1 MLCEKLELFF
11 DGELPPED
19 AALVRQHTADCP
31 RCQREL
37 HAMMQLQALN
47 LALVEERRQRRD
59 TPVASSLP
67 VGAKITP
74 LRPRIYRTVLAA
86 SVAVAAAAAALL
98 WFRQDRAAGPELASI
113 TPLPGLG
120 STRAIE
126 GRLSYGGADLYRP
139 YEVQRAGGTAVEHG
153 IPLAALAKLEERGD
167 VHGIAAAHLLMGS
180 RSQAEHYLDSA
191 RKEPALA
198 VDVESDRAL
207 LTLLDGDPETALQIL
222 DRVLEQEPQHPQ
234 ALWNRALALRD
245 LGLPLLAAEAF
256 ERVAALNEPGW
267 YQEARAQAERLRRT
281 ASEHEAAWDIVLAR
295 SRAFARTGAGVSV
308 DDAAAQPGL
317 VRNYFYDAVR
327 VAHTREQLD
336 ALRPIASALDEVAGG
351 HVLGDHLDRVSRSDL
366 GRRRGPS
373 QAFAELIAAD
383 QPAPRAARALV
394 EAARAAAIAD
404 IELGAM
410 RHTGAA
416 RRQVAEDLLPAYQAL
431 ASASGDPW
439 FVLLA
444 AEEVAQARIERG
456 DYAGA
461 EHVLGQAL
469 PTCESARIEYRC
481 IRIDY
486 WLGAAYVGL
495 HRVSDARRHLMN
507 AWAMAQRAGDWSVQ
521 QGLLQQLSELAY
533 RQDDSGT
540 GSIAA
545 ARAYLGELTLR
556 DPSCAMRLR
565 QHRLLA
571 TMLVIQ
577 NRKDDARQELAQAAA
592 MVADGTCE
600 KPSFSLQVA
609 LAQAELAGTGGSAD
623 AAANIAALQAELAA
637 FREQA
642 ADSPGN
648 LAFADL
654 VEGRVLLPR
663 DRDAALA
670 LLRRAIARAD
680 ELTAEDVTAQRARSH
695 GYMLLIR
702 DASARGEHDRAL
714 ALIAEELGV
723 EPAHQCAVGI
733 AAEHDVVVV
742 ARAADGA
749 LLAETRPLDS
759 EGIPAEH
766 VVPESVRRAVAD
778 CALVDVYARA
788 PYLGSAQLLPA
799 NMAWRFRTR
808 RARIEPSALPPR
820 RVIVSDVEPPARLGL
835 PRLASHPSQPGAV
848 MIRGPAATPAAVTRE
863 LAEATEIEIHAH
875 GILDSDVADAAF
887 LALSPDVDG
896 QYALTAEV
904 IRQQRLAGAPRVL
917 LGACH
922 GAYTTR
928 FFHQP
933 SSLASAFIEAGART
947 VIASP
952 APIPDADATV
962 LIASLRQRLTA
973 GQPAAAALR
982 DERLRVTDA
991 AARAWLDQIVVFE

>member
-19 AALVRQHTADCP
+19 AALVRQHTADCS

-47 LALVEERRQRRD
+47 LALVEERAQRRD
-59 TPVASSLP
+59 TPVASSRP
-67 VGAKITP
+67 VGATITP

-139 YEVQRAGGTAVEHG
+139 YEVQRASGTAVEHG

-191 RKEPALA
+191 HNEPALA

-207 LTLLDGDPETALQIL
+207 LALLDSDPENALQIL
-222 DRVLEQEPQHPQ
+222 DRALEQEPQHPQ

-256 ERVAALNEPGW
+256 ERVTALNEPGW

-281 ASEHEAAWDIVLAR
+281 ASEQEAAWDIVLAR

-308 DDAAAQPGL
+308 NDVAHQPGL

-351 HVLGDHLDRVSRSDL
+351 RVLGDHLDRVSRSDL

-383 QPAPRAARALV
+383 QPAPRAVRALV

-495 HRVSDARRHLMN
+495 HRVSDARRHLMD
-507 AWAMAQRAGDWSVQ
+507 AWATAQRAGDWSVQ
-521 QGLLQQLSELAY
+521 QGLLQQLSESRVSPG
-533 RQDDSGT
+533 RQ
-540 GSIAA
+540 
-545 ARAYLGELTLR
+545 RH
-556 DPSCAMRLR
+556 R
-565 QHRLLA
+565 QHCRGARLS
-571 TMLVIQ
+571 
-577 NRKDDARQELAQAAA
+577 RR
-592 MVADGTCE
+592 
-600 KPSFSLQVA
+600 
-609 LAQAELAGTGGSAD
+609 AD
-623 AAANIAALQAELAA
+623 AARSIVRHATAPAPLAGDHA
-637 FREQA
+637 GDPEPQ
-642 ADSPGN
+642 G
-648 LAFADL
+648 
-654 VEGRVLLPR
+654 
-663 DRDAALA
+663 
-670 LLRRAIARAD
+670 RRAPGAGAGHGHGRGWHLREAVVQPPGGPG
-680 ELTAEDVTAQRARSH
+680 TGRAR
-695 GYMLLIR
+695 GYGR
-702 DASARGEHDRAL
+702 QRGRSREHCSASGRARGLSRAGRGQPGQPGL
-714 ALIAEELGV
+714 CRSGRGQGA
-723 EPAHQCAVGI
+723 PAP
-733 AAEHDVVVV
+733 
-742 ARAADGA
+742 
-749 LLAETRPLDS
+749 RP
-759 EGIPAEH
+759 
-766 VVPESVRRAVAD
+766 RCR
-778 CALVDVYARA
+778 ARA
-788 PYLGSAQLLPA
+788 PAPRHCPG
-799 NMAWRFRTR
+799 R
-808 RARIEPSALPPR
+808 RAARPR
-820 RVIVSDVEPPARLGL
+820 
-835 PRLASHPSQPGAV
+835 
-848 MIRGPAATPAAVTRE
+848 M
-863 LAEATEIEIHAH
+863 
-875 GILDSDVADAAF
+875 
-887 LALSPDVDG
+887 
-896 QYALTAEV
+896 
-904 IRQQRLAGAPRVL
+904 
-917 LGACH
+917 
-922 GAYTTR
+922 
-928 FFHQP
+928 
-933 SSLASAFIEAGART
+933 
-947 VIASP
+947 
-952 APIPDADATV
+952 
-962 LIASLRQRLTA
+962 
-973 GQPAAAALR
+973 
-982 DERLRVTDA
+982 
-991 AARAWLDQIVVFE
+991 